1 MAGSKKH
8 KIRLVIG
15 ILISVFCIYLAFRKV
30 DIEKM
35 WQAFKQANYWYL
47 VPAAA
52 AISFSHFVRAF
63 RWRYLLDPI
72 KRLDTSSLFS
82 SLIIGYAANTF
93 MPAHLGEFLRAYVLS
108 KKRHISMSPIFATI
122 VVERIIDI
130 FSLLVLMLLAF
141 FVHPFPDWVI
151 KSAYIMFAGT
161 LGLLMFLVFL
171 KKATSPTL
179 RFIGFILKP
188 LPKTFGRKAE
198 VALEKF
204 ILGIVPLKRWHDYI
218 AAGFLSLIIW
228 LCYGLVFYFCLHAF
242 DFVGT
247 YELTW
252 SVSLILLVI
261 TTIAVVVPSS
271 PGYVGTYHW
280 LCQISLGL
288 FGVPAGP
295 ALSFAF
301 VVHAVNIL
309 PVLIVGLFFAHH
321 EGMAI
326 LKVSEEGSEIKET
339 AYLEGV

>member
-1 MAGSKKH
+1 
-8 KIRLVIG
+8 
-15 ILISVFCIYLAFRKV
+15 
-30 DIEKM
+30 
-35 WQAFKQANYWYL
+35 
-47 VPAAA
+47 
-52 AISFSHFVRAF
+52 
-63 RWRYLLDPI
+63 
-72 KRLDTSSLFS
+72 
-82 SLIIGYAANTF
+82 
-93 MPAHLGEFLRAYVLS
+93 
-108 KKRHISMSPIFATI
+108 MSPIFATI

-188 LPKTFGRKAE
+188 LPKTFERE
-198 VALEKF
+198 VVATLEKF
-204 ILGIVPLKRWHDYI
+204 LAGIVPLKRWHDYI
-218 AAGFLSLIIW
+218 TAGFLSVIIW
-228 LCYGLVFYFCLHAF
+228 AGYGFVIHFCIHAFYFA
-242 DFVGT
+242 DT
-247 YELTW
+247 YGLTW

-271 PGYVGTYHW
+271 PGYVGIYHY

-301 VVHAVNIL
+301 VLHGVNIL
-309 PVLIVGLFFAHH
+309 PVFIVGLFLAHH

-326 LKVSEEGSEIKET
+326 LKMSEEVSEIKET
-339 AYLEGV
+339 AYLERV